1 MNATLPATRPTVF
14 VIVTFR
20 LSASTHSAACGAK
33 STIAPGDRSDEHFLC
48 RAGDHASGHI
58 ANGSAD
64 HRPMAGQAQRFL
76 SVQVPFVEADGAV
89 EPDGMVQ
96 AEGRK

>member
-33 STIAPGDRSDEHFLC
+33 STIAPG
-48 RAGDHASGHI
+48 
-58 ANGSAD
+58 
-64 HRPMAGQAQRFL
+64 
-76 SVQVPFVEADGAV
+76 
-89 EPDGMVQ
+89 
-96 AEGRK
+96 